1 MKVNTQLAVDQAF
14 ARADITLAQKG
25 RTFHGA
31 RRLMGV
37 LHASRATR
45 LYSFCRLIDDLADEA
60 TSPEAGQAAL
70 LVVAADVARGESM
83 HLVIQDGIDLMREC
97 GIESAVVLELI
108 SGVTSDLGQVQ
119 MADED
124 ALLRYCYQVAGTVG
138 LMMCKVLDTQN
149 PEAFSHAI
157 DLGIAM
163 QLTNICRDISAD
175 AAVGRRYLPATLV
188 GFLDP
193 QALVHPEKSLQPG
206 VRKCVETLLDM
217 ADQYYRS
224 GELGLCYLPLGSRSG
239 ILTAARVYRA
249 IGTQLRQQ
257 CSAYWLGR
265 TVVPSSTKMLV
276 TLQAL
281 VAMPF
286 KLSFWSPSQ
295 RHDVRLHS
303 AFSGF
308 FGFASHPD
316 LQHVQHL

>member
-1 MKVNTQLAVDQAF
+1 MTLNTQLAVDQAF

-25 RTFHGA
+25 RTFYGA
-31 RRLMGV
+31 RRLLGA

-60 TSPEAGQAAL
+60 SSPQAGQAAL
-70 LVVAADVARGESM
+70 LAAAADVVRGEST
-83 HLVIQDGIDLMREC
+83 HLVIQDGIDLMLEC
-97 GIESAVVLELI
+97 GIEQAVVLELI
-108 SGVTSDLGQVQ
+108 SGVTSDLGVVQ

-138 LMMCKVLDTQN
+138 LMMCKVLDTTN

-175 AAVGRRYLPATLV
+175 ALVGRRYLPATLV
-188 GFLDP
+188 GFLEP
-193 QALVHPEKSLQPG
+193 QALVHPEEPLQPG
-206 VRKCVETLLDM
+206 VRKCVEALLDM

-224 GELGLCYLPLGSRSG
+224 GELGLSYLPLGARSG
-239 ILTAARVYRA
+239 ILSAARVYRA

-257 CSAYWLGR
+257 RSAYWLGR
-265 TVVPSSTKMLV
+265 TVVPPSTKMLV

-281 VAMPF
+281 AEMPF
-286 KLSFWSPSQ
+286 KPSFWSPSQ
-295 RHDVRLHS
+295 RHDIRLHS
-303 AFSGF
+303 ALSGF

>member
-1 MKVNTQLAVDQAF
+1 MELNTQSAVDLAF

-37 LHASRATR
+37 VHASRATR

-60 TSPEAGQAAL
+60 SSPEAGRVAL
-70 LVVAADVARGESM
+70 LVVAADVARGEST
-83 HLVIQDGIDLMREC
+83 HLVVQDGIDLMHEC
-97 GIESAVVLELI
+97 GIERSVVLELI
-108 SGVTSDLGQVQ
+108 SGVSSDLGVVQ
-119 MADED
+119 IADED

-138 LMMCKVLDTQN
+138 LMMCKVLDTKN
-149 PEAFSHAI
+149 PAAFPHAI

-188 GFLDP
+188 GCLEP
-193 QALVHPEKSLQPG
+193 QALVRPAESLQPD
-206 VRKCVETLLDM
+206 VRKCVEALLDM

-224 GELGLCYLPLGSRSG
+224 GELGLSYLPLGARSG
-239 ILTAARVYRA
+239 ILSAARVYRA
-249 IGTQLRQQ
+249 IGCRLRQRD
-257 CSAYWLGR
+257 CAYWLGR
-265 TVVPSSTKMLV
+265 TVVPPNRKVLV
-276 TLQAL
+276 TMQAL

-286 KLSFWSPSQ
+286 NSSFWSPSQ
-295 RHDVRLHS
+295 RHDIRLHR

-308 FGFASHPD
+308 FGFGSLPD
-316 LQHVQHL
+316 LQHASHL

>member
-1 MKVNTQLAVDQAF
+1 MKPDTQSTVDQAF
-14 ARADITLAQKG
+14 VRADTTLAQKG

-37 LHASRATR
+37 SHASRATR

-60 TSPEAGQAAL
+60 SSPETGRAAL
-70 LVVAADVARGESM
+70 RVVAADVVTGEST
-83 HLVIQDGIDLMREC
+83 HQAIQDGIDLMREC
-97 GIESAVVLELI
+97 GIEQSVVLELI
-108 SGVTSDLGQVQ
+108 AGVVSDLGVVQ

-138 LMMCKVLDTQN
+138 LMMCKVLDTEN

-188 GFLDP
+188 GFLAP
-193 QALVHPEKSLQPG
+193 QALVHPEESLQPC
-206 VRKCVETLLDM
+206 VRKCVEALLDM

-224 GELGLCYLPLGSRSG
+224 GELGLCYLPLGARSG
-239 ILTAARVYRA
+239 ILSAARVYRA
-249 IGTQLRQQ
+249 IGTRLRQRR
-257 CSAYWLGR
+257 SAYWLGR

-281 VAMPF
+281 VAVPF
-286 KLSFWSPSQ
+286 KPSFWSPSQ
-295 RHDVRLHS
+295 RHDIRLHS

-308 FGFASHPD
+308 FGFGSHPD

>member
-1 MKVNTQLAVDQAF
+1 MKLNTQHAVDQAF

-31 RRLMGV
+31 RRLMGA

-45 LYSFCRLIDDLADEA
+45 LYSFCRMIDDLADE
-60 TSPEAGQAAL
+60 TSSPQAGQAAL
-70 LVVAADVARGESM
+70 LVAAADVVRGEST

-97 GIESAVVLELI
+97 DIEPSVVLELI
-108 SGVTSDLGQVQ
+108 SGVASDLGVVQ

-175 AAVGRRYLPATLV
+175 ASVGRRYLPATLV
-188 GFLDP
+188 GFLEP

-239 ILTAARVYRA
+239 ILSAARVYRA

-257 CSAYWLGR
+257 RSAYWLGR

-286 KLSFWSPSQ
+286 KPSFWSPSQ